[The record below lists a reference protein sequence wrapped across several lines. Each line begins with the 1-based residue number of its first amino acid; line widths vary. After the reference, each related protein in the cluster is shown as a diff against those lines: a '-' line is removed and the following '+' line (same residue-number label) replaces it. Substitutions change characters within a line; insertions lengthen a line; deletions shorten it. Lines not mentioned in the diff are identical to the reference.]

1 MTMLP
6 KRKNKRTLTYGQCKL
21 EVSKWNSFTSLNKN
35 DPSIIM
41 KIKKMG
47 WDELLSHWPQPFSSK
62 NPKWTYERC
71 KEEVSKMVYLNELQG
86 TSVINVLRKNGWFD
100 ELTSHLIRVQ
110 SAPYT
115 EEEVLRE
122 ALKYK
127 TRNKFRVNSP
137 GQYSAAKR
145 LGIMDKAVK
154 HMGKSNSEKQYT
166 KKEILES
173 ASKWK
178 NQRDWIKN
186 EPSIFRSA
194 KSYTKPNKSKED
206 NEFWEECISH
216 MEYIF
221 KPNGYWTYEK
231 CKPIALSYN
240 DRRIFH
246 KEQKE
251 VYKVIQ
257 REGWDDLLE
266 HMIWTTPSGN
276 TRYPKG
282 YFDDK
287 EKAREVALKYNTR
300 SQISE
305 KSPYAYNIIR
315 KNGWDD
321 ELFSHMKRHAT
332 DKPRQIYVYYWSDN
346 HAYVG
351 QSCDWKKRHW
361 SHLREGCVFNH
372 IQKTGEQ
379 PIFKILTKRPV
390 KEENTPKYEDKWMK
404 HYESLGY
411 RMLNS
416 APAGSLGGK
425 RSVWTK
431 ENIWNIVSK
440 CSSMTEFYKATNS
453 NCIQSCH
460 QMGIYDDIVDKL
472 KSETDGKWYIGGWTV
487 EDALEEA
494 KKYTLVSE
502 FQKACSGGFK
512 CLSKNGLLKVAFPK
526 TSNELKEEYYN
537 NKENCK
543 KAALECKTRSE
554 FSKKHNR
561 FYRTACKNDWIDEI
575 SQHMVKSL
583 LENKPRK
590 WNYELLKK
598 LAVNYDSISKFEK
611 DYSGGVKFM
620 MKYGYREEF
629 FPTNINH
636 NSNKTPKYW
645 TLEKLKEIS
654 LQCKNRSEL
663 QKKHSGAYKFS
674 KKYGYIDELFPKTKN
689 KVNHSFW

>member
-1 MTMLP
+1 MIMLP

-35 DPSIIM
+35 DPAIIM
-41 KIKKMG
+41 KIKKKG
-47 WDELLSHWPQPFSSK
+47 WDELLSHWPQPFSKK

-86 TSVINVLRKNGWFD
+86 TSVVNVLRTNGWFD
-100 ELTSHLIRVQ
+100 ELTSHLIRVINR
-110 SAPYT
+110 PYT
-115 EEEVLRE
+115 KDDCIKE
-122 ALKYK
+122 AKKYN
-127 TRNKFRVNSP
+127 RRVDFQNNSN
-137 GQYSAAKR
+137 GQYHKA
-145 LGIMDKAVK
+145 LNEGWMDDICE
-154 HMGKSNSEKQYT
+154 HMTKSNHEKRYT
-166 KKEILES
+166 KEEISES
-173 ASKWK
+173 ARKWK
-178 NQRDWIKN
+178 NQRDWLNN
-186 EPSIFRSA
+186 EPAIFKCA
-194 KSYTKPNKSKED
+194 KGYIKPNSSNED
-206 NEFWEECISH
+206 KEFWKECISH

-257 REGWDDLLE
+257 RDGWDDLLQ

-276 TRYPKG
+276 TRYTDG

-287 EKAREVALKYNTR
+287 EKAREEALKYNTR
-300 SQISE
+300 TQISE
-305 KSPYAYNIIR
+305 KCPYAYNTIR
-315 KNGWDD
+315 KNGWED

-332 DKPRQIYVYYWSDN
+332 NKPRQIYVFYWSDMS
-346 HAYVG
+346 AYVG
-351 QSCDWKKRHW
+351 QSCNWKRRYNY
-361 SHLREGCVFNH
+361 HLKKGPVFNH

-390 KEENTPKYEDKWMK
+390 KEENTPKYEDKWMN

-411 RMLNS
+411 TMLNS

-453 NCIQSCH
+453 NCIQTCY

-472 KSETDGKWYIGGWTV
+472 KSETDGKWYIGGWTI
-487 EDALEEA
+487 ENALEEA
-494 KKYTLVSE
+494 KKYTLVSK

-512 CLSKNGLLKVAFPK
+512 CLNRNGLLKVAFPK

-537 NKENCK
+537 NKENCRT
-543 KAALECKTRSE
+543 AALECKTRYE

-561 FYRTACKNDWIDEI
+561 FYRTACKNDWMDEI
-575 SQHMVKSL
+575 SKHMVKSL
-583 LENKPRK
+583 
-590 WNYELLKK
+590 
-598 LAVNYDSISKFEK
+598 S
-611 DYSGGVKFM
+611 
-620 MKYGYREEF
+620 
-629 FPTNINH
+629 
-636 NSNKTPKYW
+636 
-645 TLEKLKEIS
+645 
-654 LQCKNRSEL
+654 
-663 QKKHSGAYKFS
+663 
-674 KKYGYIDELFPKTKN
+674 KTKN